1 MTSLVLDGTTI
12 TPNDMRTIIHSL
24 RRHPSISSLS
34 LSSCNIDNDCIE
46 YITFLIKSNRNIVSL
61 DLSSNSITSEGL
73 DHIFAAFRSGAGKQ
87 IISLDLSYNKLDN
100 ISIINL
106 SKALQLNQLP
116 NLKNLILREVGGNYE
131 SIEILLNS
139 IQQDSLIETLDISG
153 NSIELNKNKNIKK
166 SSSSLTKDMTK
177 MLTTL
182 TTSKGL
188 KDMSNQVTG
197 LFNQLGN
204 DLSINKKTKRKGKY
218 LALPPT
224 PPSSSSKKSKRK
236 STSTTTSNSDDDD
249 DIAAK
254 KVSKKTAKTIINF
267 VKKSP
272 RLRDLILMKVGL
284 TLPTALQIIK
294 LQKKDNSSNTTSKI
308 NVILDMNDIDTKT
321 INGIQQALRSP

>member
-87 IISLDLSYNKLDN
+87 IISLDLSYNKLDS

-197 LFNQLGN
+197 LFNQFGN

-218 LALPPT
+218 LALPP
-224 PPSSSSKKSKRK
+224 PSSSSKKSKRK
-236 STSTTTSNSDDDD
+236 STSATSDDDD
-249 DIAAK
+249 IVAK

-272 RLRDLILMKVGL
+272 RLHDLILMKVGL

-294 LQKKDNSSNTTSKI
+294 LQKKDNSNTTSKI
-308 NVILDMNDIDTKT
+308 NVILDMNDIDTTT
-321 INGIQQALRSP
+321 INHIQQALRSP

>member
-87 IISLDLSYNKLDN
+87 IISLDLSYNKLDS

-224 PPSSSSKKSKRK
+224 PSSSKKSKQK
-236 STSTTTSNSDDDD
+236 STSTTTNNDDD
-249 DIAAK
+249 DIVAK

-294 LQKKDNSSNTTSKI
+294 LQKKDNSNTTSKI

-321 INGIQQALRSP
+321 INGIQRALGSP